1 MSRIFCVTGK
11 SASGKDSIFQAILE
25 KPPIPLSTVVTYTT
39 RPIRD
44 HETDGVEYFFTD
56 TDNFEKLR
64 AEGKIIEFRCYHTVH
79 GDWYYFTV
87 DDGQIR
93 DDRDYLIVTDLH
105 QYESLV
111 SYFGSDRI
119 VPLYV
124 EIDDGIRLTRALE
137 REKQQ
142 AEPKYAEMCRRFLAD
157 NADFSEE
164 NILRLGI
171 KKRYINDDFA
181 SCVKEMCEDI
191 VRLSSK

>member
-1 MSRIFCVTGK
+1 MSRIYCVTGK
-11 SASGKDSIFQAILE
+11 SASGKDSIFQAILQN
-25 KPPIPLSTVVTYTT
+25 PPIALSTVITYTT

-56 TDNFEKLR
+56 TENFEKLKIQ
-64 AEGKIIEFRCYHTVH
+64 GKIIEFRCYHTVH

-87 DDGQIR
+87 DDGQIT

-111 SYFGSDRI
+111 SYFGPERI

-124 EIDDGIRLTRALE
+124 EIDDGERLTRALE
-137 REKQQ
+137 REKHQ

-164 NILRLGI
+164 NIQRLGI
-171 KKRYINDDFA
+171 KKRYINDNFD
-181 SCVKEMCEDI
+181 SCVKTICDDI